1 LWLYYRLFHRKA
13 IAMSS
18 FSSSREVRMRN
29 LSIHTKLVVL
39 FGYPLGHTLSPAMH
53 NRLFEKLDLDYLYL
67 PVEVSAEDLATV
79 FAGLRRM
86 NLAGCN
92 VTIPHKIAI
101 MDLLDGLDP
110 LAKAIGAVN
119 TICIEDGRS
128 IGYNTDG
135 AGFVKFLE
143 TTLDTTIAN
152 KKLFILGCG
161 GASRGISMTMASLG
175 AAKIYLC
182 NRTASK
188 AETLAEEINT
198 RIKPCTE
205 VIPQTTGEMEKALA
219 ECDILVNATS
229 VGMQPHSDGIP
240 MEADLLRPDLA
251 VADLVYTPLMTPLL
265 TAARKRGCP
274 IVTGDGML
282 VHQGALGF
290 KMWTGVEPI
299 VEEMFAA
306 MAALRK

>member
-92 VTIPHKIAI
+92 VTIHHKIAI

-198 RIKPCTE
+198 RIKP
-205 VIPQTTGEMEKALA
+205 
-219 ECDILVNATS
+219 
-229 VGMQPHSDGIP
+229 HSDGIP